1 MKITHTIMR
10 KLAAYRYFSFLLS
23 MLFRFQIAFAQNT
36 KLNSDQ
42 ELGRSIFKELIEINT
57 THSSGNTTIAAEAM
71 AKRLI
76 AAGYAEQ
83 DVQIVGP
90 EVVNRNLIVHLHGA
104 GKQNPL
110 LLLSHLDVVEA
121 RRSDWSLDPFVFTEK
136 DGFFYGRGTSD
147 IKDGSAILVA
157 EFIRMK
163 KEGFVPDRDLILAL
177 TAGEEGSDV
186 YNGVQ
191 WLIQN
196 KRALIDA
203 EFCINMDAGDPQL
216 KSGKRISRTVQI
228 SEKGVLNLQLETKN
242 PGGHGSMP
250 SKNNAIY
257 HLAGGLVNMQAFD
270 FPAQLNEVTKSYFY
284 KMSSFENGQLAAD
297 MKSVSQDTP
306 DSLAVMRLS
315 QSSVYYNALMRSTCV
330 ATMLDAG
337 HAINAL
343 PQSAKAKL
351 NCRIMPGVPQEV
363 ILKTM
368 NRVLA
373 DSQIVITVL
382 NGLSPNPASP
392 LNPAIMQTVEKVT
405 AKLWPGTPVIPVM
418 ETGATDGIYLRGA
431 GIPTYGI
438 SGVGIDED
446 DNRMHGRDERVGVKE
461 FYEGL
466 EYEYV
471 LIKAFSTL

>member
-1 MKITHTIMR
+1 MQ
-10 KLAAYRYFSFLLS
+10 KLLLYRFLSFLLYS
-23 MLFRFQIAFAQNT
+23 LFYIQSGFAQNT

-76 AAGYAEQ
+76 AAGYSEQ

-90 EVVNRNLIVHLHGA
+90 EAVNRNLIVRLHGS
-104 GKQNPL
+104 GKQKPL

-186 YNGVQ
+186 YNGVE

-196 KRALIDA
+196 KRTLIDA

-216 KSGKRISRTVQI
+216 KNGKRISRTVQI

-242 PGGHGSMP
+242 PGGHGSLP

-257 HLAGGLVNMQAFD
+257 RLAAGLVNMQAFD
-270 FPAQLNEVTKSYFY
+270 FPVELNEVTKSYFY
-284 KMSSFENGQLAAD
+284 KMSSFESGQVAAD
-297 MKSVSQDTP
+297 MKSVSQDIP

-315 QSSVYYNALMRSTCV
+315 RSVYYNALMRSTCV

-351 NCRIMPGVPQEV
+351 NCRIMPGVPQEL
-363 ILKTM
+363 ILKM
-368 NRVLA
+368 MSRVLA

-382 NGLSPNPASP
+382 NGLSPNPPSP

-446 DNRMHGRDERVGVKE
+446 DNRMHGRDERVGVEE

-471 LIKAFSTL
+471 LIKAFSSL

>member
-1 MKITHTIMR
+1 MKIAHSLMLKITH
-10 KLAAYRYFSFLLS
+10 YRLFSFLLCC
-23 MLFRFQIAFAQNT
+23 LFYIQSGFGQST

-57 THSSGNTTIAAEAM
+57 THSVGNTTVAAEAM

-76 AAGYAEQ
+76 AAGYPAQ

-90 EVVNRNLIVHLHGA
+90 EKVNRNLVVRLHGT
-104 GKQNPL
+104 GKRKPL

-177 TAGEEGSDV
+177 TSGEEGGDV
-186 YNGVQ
+186 YNGVE

-216 KSGKRISRTVQI
+216 KNGKRISRTVQI
-228 SEKGVLNLQLETKN
+228 SEKGVLNLQLESKN

-257 HLAGGLVNMQAFD
+257 HLAAGLVNMQAFD
-270 FPAQLNEVTKSYFY
+270 FPVQLNEVTKSYFY
-284 KMSSFENGQLAAD
+284 KMSSFETGQEASD

-315 QSSVYYNALMRSTCV
+315 KSSVYYNALMRSTCV

-368 NRVLA
+368 NSVLA

-382 NGLSPNPASP
+382 NGLSPNPPSP
-392 LNPAIMQTVEKVT
+392 LNPAIMQIVEKVT
-405 AKLWPGTPVIPVM
+405 AKLWSGTPVIPVM

-438 SGVGIDED
+438 SGVAIDED
-446 DNRMHGRDERVGVKE
+446 DNRAHGRDERIGVKE
-461 FYEGL
+461 YYDGL

-471 LIKAFSTL
+471 LIKAFSGL